1 MRQLQEKI
9 NYEKTFDCVHCGYC
23 LPACPTYESM
33 QKETHSPRGRI
44 NLVKQFAE
52 GKIDIEALQEPI
64 DKCLGCNACAVVCP
78 TNVEY
83 SKILESAKGVLDEQ
97 KPKTKKQKIA
107 EKIIFDQVFPSKTWM
122 NMIGQ
127 ATWLYKKS
135 GLQSLLEKTG
145 LTKWAPLHLGQ
156 FEQVLPDLPSPAERK
171 RRQKVAKAIGR
182 SKAKVG
188 FFTGCVMDSIFFKI
202 NAKMIDLLTRA
213 GVDVFIPD
221 EQTCC
226 GALHAHSGKLGSS
239 KELAKRN
246 IEAFER
252 ENVDFIVNNAGGCGA
267 RLIEYE
273 ELFEDE
279 PEWRERAKAFVAKVK
294 DISQLLVELDTLVFT
309 KPVHEIVTYQ
319 ASCHMLNVQR
329 VAEPPLRLLKSIP
342 GIDYREME
350 GSDRCC
356 GSAGIYNIIQYDE
369 SMKILDQKMD
379 AIKPTD
385 AHTIVTTNP
394 GCLLQMKLGIHRE
407 GLENRMRA
415 VHLVELLYE
424 AGPERRNPYDY

>member
-1 MRQLQEKI
+1 
-9 NYEKTFDCVHCGYC
+9 
-23 LPACPTYESM
+23 
-33 QKETHSPRGRI
+33 
-44 NLVKQFAE
+44 
-52 GKIDIEALQEPI
+52 
-64 DKCLGCNACAVVCP
+64 
-78 TNVEY
+78 
-83 SKILESAKGVLDEQ
+83 
-97 KPKTKKQKIA
+97 
-107 EKIIFDQVFPSKTWM
+107 
-122 NMIGQ
+122 
-127 ATWLYKKS
+127 
-135 GLQSLLEKTG
+135 
-145 LTKWAPLHLGQ
+145 
-156 FEQVLPDLPSPAERK
+156 
-171 RRQKVAKAIGR
+171 
-182 SKAKVG
+182 
-188 FFTGCVMDSIFFKI
+188 
-202 NAKMIDLLTRA
+202 
-213 GVDVFIPD
+213 
-221 EQTCC
+221 
-226 GALHAHSGKLGSS
+226 
-239 KELAKRN
+239 
-246 IEAFER
+246 
-252 ENVDFIVNNAGGCGA
+252 
-267 RLIEYE
+267 LIEYE

-329 VAEPPLRLLKSIP
+329 VAEPSLRLLKSIP